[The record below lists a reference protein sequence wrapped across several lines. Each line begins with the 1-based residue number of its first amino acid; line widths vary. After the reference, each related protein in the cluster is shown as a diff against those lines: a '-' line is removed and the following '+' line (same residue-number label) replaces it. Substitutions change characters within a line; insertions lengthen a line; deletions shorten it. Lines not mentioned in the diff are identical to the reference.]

1 MFKIIIILAI
11 LSLAASVDILY
22 KNDFLLDNNGWRI
35 TGNKIEEP
43 AVQQSYNLNRD
54 MSHYIMFKDT
64 LINSDFANPTDK
76 TLWYFESPSMTLN
89 PLNKEGTIQA
99 RTYKPVYPN
108 VLTFTMTSFV
118 GDFKRLNENINLVR
132 IKNGPNCIMFKA
144 PEYNGEM
151 RTFNVP
157 FISKLWQM
165 NGKDVSDEEFKAMFM
180 GPFIIEILGDWT
192 QGIEVI
198 GLDNVILWK

>member
-1 MFKIIIILAI
+1 MFQIIIILAI
-11 LSLAASVDILY
+11 LSLATSVEILY

-76 TLWYFESPSMTLN
+76 TLWYFESPSITLN
-89 PLNKEGTIQA
+89 PLNKEGSTKA

-118 GDFKRLNENINLVR
+118 GDFKRLNANTNLVR
-132 IKNGPNCIMFKA
+132 IKNGPNCITFKA

-165 NGKDVSDEEFKAMFM
+165 DGKAVSDEEFNAMFM
-180 GPFIIEILGDWT
+180 GSFTIEILGDWT

-198 GLDNVILWK
+198 GIDNVILWK